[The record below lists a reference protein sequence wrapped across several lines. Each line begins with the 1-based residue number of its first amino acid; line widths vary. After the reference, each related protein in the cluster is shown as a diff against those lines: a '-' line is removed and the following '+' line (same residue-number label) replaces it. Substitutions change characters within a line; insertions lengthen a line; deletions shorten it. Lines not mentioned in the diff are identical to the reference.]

1 MPARKVSVE
10 STAAK
15 PSLASLKPDKTKG
28 DAAKKRAVK
37 RLVATASKKST
48 PSRIKAIKDNLDV
61 NTVPKIPSTKV
72 KKATAREPEKKVT
85 IKSTKSA
92 ARIAKKTIPERAP
105 LPTPF
110 PHSRRGLND
119 LSIKLPSNMSI
130 RAREKALVIL
140 NAVLHDFDKPAER
153 ISLVSGLC
161 FVVLGSYLALSF
173 SGLLPGSGQAAQLLN
188 TAGTTSQITT
198 TDIVRQQSEI
208 LVVEEKPLF
217 KALDQVPP
225 ELTANAQYTF
235 SFTNVTN
242 VAVFLYSLES
252 GTKSSLNVEKL
263 VEATYRY
270 TIEASKL
277 QPGGYVIKVVG
288 ESPISHTKHTYDL
301 GTFRVPATTITSSVT
316 EITTTQ
322 NQAET
327 TTTDSTTST
336 ENDPDIE
343 ETTEA
348 QTTTETT
355 NQITTTT
362 TQAPVTIAAPKI
374 SLIAP
379 AELKGQVSL
388 KLYAPTETRFLELY
402 ARPTKS
408 INSRYLGLA
417 EKHTDGWYYFF
428 NTLNQPNGEY
438 ELYGRTRINDTFIQS
453 NSVNA
458 RIANP
463 TSTILP
469 SITTAEP
476 KTVIEPT
483 STLEPAPTET
493 SNTTPETEEE
503 EISLTEAA
511 IDIIATPVRT
521 FSEAT
526 FATSSSTEEADPTV
540 IAKAD
545 AIFTLHTDALRDI
558 LQRYAVAVQSGD
570 EVMLRTAEG
579 EFKAVKSSILNGV
592 LEDSSLNTLADNISL
607 EFDSRL
613 EGLKKRIDTFEG
625 LRRSAGTEDVTIDT
639 DGDGISDFDE
649 NNLYRTD
656 AREVDTDQ
664 DGFTDGIEI
673 MRGFDPKNPA
683 GEVAIAYELPQD
695 TIGLEQAEVLK
706 VDAVFP
712 SIKQTGESR
721 VVQSEIR
728 GKALPNSYVT
738 LYIFSTPTIVT
749 VRTDDAGTFVYTFE
763 KELEDGEHEVY
774 AAVTDN
780 SGSVIAHSK
789 PFRFVKQAEAFTPV
803 GGAAGGGGTLTLADL
818 KQFELYKTV
827 IGLGVLA
834 LGIVLLMLG
843 FSLRH
848 NRRDQLIVRDDIKVA

>member
-28 DAAKKRAVK
+28 DAAQKRAIK

-48 PSRIKAIKDNLDV
+48 PSRIKAIKDNLDI
-61 NTVPKIPSTKV
+61 NTIPKSPNTKV
-72 KKATAREPEKKVT
+72 KKATAREPEKKLT
-85 IKSTKSA
+85 ISTTKSA
-92 ARIAKKTIPERAP
+92 KRVSKKVIPEQKSIP
-105 LPTPF
+105 SPF
-110 PHSRRGLND
+110 PLGRSGRTD

-140 NAVLHDFDKPAER
+140 NAVLEDFDKPAER
-153 ISLVSGLC
+153 ISLVAGLC
-161 FVVLGSYLALSF
+161 FVLLGSYLALSF

-188 TAGTTSQITT
+188 TAGTTSLGTESSVTT
-198 TDIVRQQSEI
+198 TT
-208 LVVEEKPLF
+208 LEEKPLF

-225 ELTANAQYTF
+225 ELAANAQYTF

-242 VAVFLYSLES
+242 VSVFLYSLES
-252 GTKSSLNVEKL
+252 GTKISVNVEKL

-277 QPGGYVIKVVG
+277 QPGGYVIKTVG
-288 ESPISHTKHTYDL
+288 ESPISHTKYTYEL
-301 GTFRVPATTITSSVT
+301 GHFRVPAPVQSTTDTAANTSDTVSNTSPTTDTSSG
-316 EITTTQ
+316 
-322 NQAET
+322 
-327 TTTDSTTST
+327 ST
-336 ENDPDIE
+336 
-343 ETTEA
+343 A
-348 QTTTETT
+348 TETT
-355 NQITTTT
+355 GTESTNTTLVQESTNTT
-362 TQAPVTIAAPKI
+362 SSTTVAVPATTIAAPKI
-374 SLIAP
+374 KLVAP
-379 AELKGQVSL
+379 SELKGQVVL
-388 KLYAPTETRFLELY
+388 KLYAPTETRFIELY

-417 EKHTDGWYYFF
+417 EKQSDGWYYFF
-428 NTLNQPNGEY
+428 NTLNQPNGDY
-438 ELYGRTRINDTFIQS
+438 ELYGRTRINDTFVQS
-453 NSVNA
+453 NSVNS

-463 TSTILP
+463 TSV
-469 SITTAEP
+469 ITT
-476 KTVIEPT
+476 TQTTIQT
-483 STLEPAPTET
+483 TAPTEPASAPIAPTTVT
-493 SNTTPETEEE
+493 SNTTLATRTEE
-503 EISLTEAA
+503 EISLTEEA

-526 FATSSSTEEADPTV
+526 FATSSSTEETDPEV

-545 AIFTLHTDALRDI
+545 AIFALQADPLRDV
-558 LQRYAVAVQSGD
+558 LKRYAVAVQSGD
-570 EVMLRTAEG
+570 EVMLRTLEE
-579 EFKAVKSSILNGV
+579 EFRKIKSSILEGV
-592 LEDSSLNTLADNISL
+592 LDDASLNTLADNISH
-607 EFDSRL
+607 EFDGRL
-613 EGLKKRIDTFEG
+613 DGLKKRIDTFEG
-625 LRRSAGTEDVTIDT
+625 LRRSAGTEDVAVDT
-639 DGDGISDFDE
+639 DGDGVSDFDE

-656 AREVDTDQ
+656 AREVDSDQ

-673 MRGFDPKNPA
+673 MRGYDPRNPA
-683 GEVAIAYELPQD
+683 GEVAIEYELPQD

-712 SIKQTGESR
+712 SIKQTGEVK

-738 LYIFSTPTIVT
+738 LYIFSSPTIVT
-749 VRTDDAGTFVYTFE
+749 VRTDAEGAFIYTFE

-789 PFRFVKQAEAFTPV
+789 PFRFIKQAEAFTPV
-803 GGAAGGGGTLTLADL
+803 DAASGGDGTLTLADL
-818 KQFELYKTV
+818 KQFELYKSV

-848 NRRDQLIVRDDIKVA
+848 NRQDPLIIRDDIKVA